1 MLILEQMSSSGR
13 SLSELVAPFRRY
25 ADSGER
31 NTKVTDPAGT
41 VERMARALE
50 GTGPTLDRLD
60 GLTCDF
66 GDWWFNVRPS
76 NTEPLLRLNVEAADE
91 ASLTT
96 HTRQALDLIEA
107 SAERS

>member
-1 MLILEQMSSSGR
+1 MSGR
-13 SLSELVAPFRRY
+13 ALSELVAPYRRY

-31 NTKVTDPAGT
+31 NTEVPDPRAT
-41 VERMARALE
+41 VERMAAALE
-50 GTGPTLDRLD
+50 GTGPRLDRLD

-91 ASLTT
+91 PSLAA
-96 HTRQALDLIEA
+96 HTRRALDLIEA